1 MADSREAF
9 CLAAKKRLLLARELH
24 AESKQEVVQLLL
36 IQEDSHTGNAVKTR
50 APVITLRFSGCK
62 GLLKEPF
69 RAVRFFVSV
78 VLAQKQDSRAV
89 KSSERPTTNRH
100 ILNDGGANSTVI
112 QLMARQ

>member
-1 MADSREAF
+1 M
-9 CLAAKKRLLLARELH
+9 
-24 AESKQEVVQLLL
+24 
-36 IQEDSHTGNAVKTR
+36 
-50 APVITLRFSGCK
+50 
-62 GLLKEPF
+62 EPF